1 MEKIEKYQKLLIAL
15 LEKHAAVLPA
25 YIRDAENQVI
35 ADIERNHF
43 QLVTIGW
50 DGQRFVHSVA
60 FHFDIKPNGKIWL
73 QANWTDTDVAAELE
87 ELGVP
92 KSDIVLG
99 FQPVYARPYSGYAS
113 A

>member
-1 MEKIEKYQKLLIAL
+1 MDKIKLYQKLIVNL
-15 LEKHAAVLPA
+15 LEKHAAVLP
-25 YIRDAENQVI
+25 YNMQNVENQVI
-35 ADIERNHF
+35 ADKERNHF
-43 QLVTIGW
+43 QLVTLGW
-50 DGQRFVHSVA
+50 DGKRYVHSVV

-87 ELGVP
+87 DLGVP

-99 FQPVYARPYSGYAS
+99 FQPEYARPYSGYAT